1 MRFNSGD
8 IVRSIDP
15 RCVGKNLKV
24 LEDKGE
30 FLLLEDNQGEMY
42 NVFKSDCHKSML
54 FGWPEGA
61 GEGAC
66 LSPRTEGATRIFY
79 QSPYRALR
87 LGLFIRVLLVV

>member
-1 MRFNSGD
+1 MMRFNSGD

-15 RCVGKNLKV
+15 RCTGKNLKV

-30 FLLLEDNQGEMY
+30 FLLLEDSQGEIY

-54 FGWPEGA
+54 FGWPADA

-66 LSPRTEGATRIFY
+66 LSPRTEGAPRIFY
-79 QSPYRALR
+79 QSPYRALDAR
-87 LGLFIRVLLVV
+87 AIY